1 MARYSLKKIA
11 IVASLLG
18 LIGPLLWLFLQRAL
32 EPTVFGATVSM
43 CLALAVLNLWDQQR
57 VSRKLALDDVEASR
71 ELMEKSQ
78 YRAALNRLESA
89 LAHDP
94 TCFEVRV
101 ARGEI
106 YRCEQAYDLA
116 RRELVE
122 AIRIRPDSFR
132 AHFALGLTYLQKCQQ
147 NLLDLH
153 RGIDAYRQAHNGS
166 FPPTLGE
173 LVAEKILPEMPK
185 CPASEKQTYTGKGY
199 QYKQGDPGRY
209 TLMCLGNAHGELDLG
224 VNEPLY
230 DSLYGLRPP
239 MKALS
244 SPSPSPSPSPVED
257 PEK

>member
-1 MARYSLKKIA
+1 MARYSLKKVA
-11 IVASLLG
+11 IVVTLLG
-18 LIGPLLWLFLQRAL
+18 LIGPLLWLFLQKAL

-132 AHFALGLTYLQKCQQ
+132 AHFALGLTYLQEKKVFEAVSEFRRTIQLKPDFSEAHFILAQ
-147 NLLDLH
+147 SYELAGEKANALE
-153 RGIDAYRQAHNGS
+153 AYRTFLKVVS
-166 FPPTLGE
+166 GE
-173 LVAEKILPEMPK
+173 PDTSRKIADYVDRSQSRIM
-185 CPASEKQTYTGKGY
+185 
-199 QYKQGDPGRY
+199 
-209 TLMCLGNAHGELDLG
+209 
-224 VNEPLY
+224 
-230 DSLYGLRPP
+230 
-239 MKALS
+239 AL
-244 SPSPSPSPSPVED
+244 
-257 PEK
+257 K

>member
-11 IVASLLG
+11 IVVTLLG
-18 LIGPLLWLFLQRAL
+18 LIGPLLWLFLQKAL

-122 AIRIRPDSFR
+122 AIRPDSFR
-132 AHFALGLTYLQKCQQ
+132 AHFALGLTYLQEKKVFEAVSEFRRTIQLKPDFSEAHFILAQ
-147 NLLDLH
+147 SYELAGEKANALE
-153 RGIDAYRQAHNGS
+153 AYRTFLKVVS
-166 FPPTLGE
+166 GE
-173 LVAEKILPEMPK
+173 PDTSRKIADYVDRSQSRIM
-185 CPASEKQTYTGKGY
+185 
-199 QYKQGDPGRY
+199 
-209 TLMCLGNAHGELDLG
+209 
-224 VNEPLY
+224 
-230 DSLYGLRPP
+230 
-239 MKALS
+239 AL
-244 SPSPSPSPSPVED
+244 
-257 PEK
+257 K